1 MPLPKRRCRDR
12 RGHGAA
18 GVPPRAAVDTV
29 KGRDHHSAGLTWR
42 LPYVPVS
49 EPDPSAILAIA
60 SGYGVS
66 KALLTAV
73 GLGLH
78 TRLAAGPMTCDA
90 IAASFGLQTRPARD
104 FLDLLVSV
112 EMLARDGDGPEALYG
127 NTPATARF
135 LDRSQ
140 PEYIGGLAE
149 IWELRDYRFWADLS
163 EALRTGLPQNEAKH
177 AGAPFFQ
184 AMYADPQQLEAFMN
198 AMNGSSLRNVRA
210 LARAFPFGDYATLTD
225 IGGADALLC
234 REVAAVHP
242 ALRCVSFDLP
252 PVTPIAARRIQA
264 AGLGGRI
271 RAVSG
276 DFFEDP
282 WPPAQLITMG
292 MILHDWNLERKQALI
307 RRAYEAL
314 PAGGALIAIEAFID
328 DARRH
333 NTFGLFMSLMMLIEF
348 GDAFDF
354 TAADYE
360 QWCRSAGFNRFERI
374 PLDGPSSAVVAYK
387 DPR

>member
-1 MPLPKRRCRDR
+1 MRVEIIRLP
-12 RGHGAA
+12 
-18 GVPPRAAVDTV
+18 AAVM
-29 KGRDHHSAGLTWR
+29 SA
-42 LPYVPVS
+42 S
-49 EPDPSAILAIA
+49 DPSAILAIA

-78 TRLAAGPMTCDA
+78 TRLAAAPMTCDA
-90 IAASFGLQTRPARD
+90 IAATFGLQPRPARD

-112 EMLARDGDGPEALYG
+112 DMLARDGDGPEALYG

-135 LDRSQ
+135 LVRHQ

-149 IWELRDYRFWADLS
+149 IWEQRDYRFWADLS
-163 EALRTGLPQNEAKH
+163 EALRTGQPQNEAKH
-177 AGAPFFQ
+177 AGAPFFE

-198 AMNGSSLRNVRA
+198 AMNGSSLRNFQT

-234 REVAAVHP
+234 RELVAQHP

-252 PVTPIAARRIQA
+252 PVTPIAERRIKA
-264 AGLGGRI
+264 AGLEGQI

-276 DFFEDP
+276 DFFNDP

-360 QWCRSAGFNRFERI
+360 QWCRSAGFHRFERI

-387 DPR
+387 DPG

>member
-1 MPLPKRRCRDR
+1 MPH
-12 RGHGAA
+12 RG
-18 GVPPRAAVDTV
+18 AVDTL
-29 KGRDHHSAGLTWR
+29 KGCDRHAGGLAWC
-42 LPYVPVS
+42 LPNLPVS

-78 TRLAAGPMTCDA
+78 TRLAAGPMTSEQ
-90 IAASFGLQTRPARD
+90 IATAFGLRPRPARD

-112 EMLARDGDGPEALYG
+112 DMLAREGDGPKALYS

-135 LDRSQ
+135 LDRGQ

-149 IWELRDYRFWADLS
+149 IWELRDYRFWADLT

-177 AGAPFFQ
+177 AGAPFFE
-184 AMYADPQQLEAFMN
+184 AMYADPERLETFMN
-198 AMNGSSLRNVRA
+198 AMNGSSLRNFQA
-210 LARAFPFGDYATLTD
+210 LARSFPFSSYGTLTD

-242 ALRCVSFDLP
+242 SIRCVSVDLP
-252 PVTPIAARRIQA
+252 PVTPIAERRIRA
-264 AGLGGRI
+264 AGLEGQI
-271 RAVSG
+271 QAVSG
-276 DFFEDP
+276 DFFDDP

-292 MILHDWNLERKQALI
+292 MILHDWNLERKQTLI

-354 TAADYE
+354 TAAE
-360 QWCRSAGFNRFERI
+360 FRQWCSAAGFSRFETI

-387 DPR
+387 DHS

>member
-1 MPLPKRRCRDR
+1 MPHRR
-12 RGHGAA
+12 
-18 GVPPRAAVDTV
+18 AVDTV
-29 KGRDHHSAGLTWR
+29 KGCDRHPVGLVWR
-42 LPYVPVS
+42 LPCVPVS

-78 TRLAAGPMTCDA
+78 TRLAAGPMTCEEIADA
-90 IAASFGLQTRPARD
+90 FELQPRPARD

-112 EMLARDGDGPEALYG
+112 DMLAREGDGPQALYG

-135 LDRSQ
+135 LDRGQ
-140 PEYIGGLAE
+140 PEYIGGLPE
-149 IWELRDYRFWADLS
+149 IWELRDYRFWADLT

-177 AGAPFFQ
+177 AGTPFFE
-184 AMYADPQQLEAFMN
+184 AMNADPERLEAFMN
-198 AMNGSSLRNVRA
+198 AMNGSSLCNFQA
-210 LARAFPFGDYATLTD
+210 LARAFPFSSYDTLTD

-242 ALRCVSFDLP
+242 SIRCVSFDLP
-252 PVTPIAARRIQA
+252 PVTRIAERRIA
-264 AGLGGRI
+264 TAGLEERI

-276 DFFEDP
+276 DFFVDP

-292 MILHDWNLERKQALI
+292 MILHDWNLERKQTLI
-307 RRAYEAL
+307 RRAFEAL

-328 DARRH
+328 DARRR
-333 NTFGLFMSLMMLIEF
+333 NSFGLFMSLMMLIEF

-354 TAADYE
+354 TAAE
-360 QWCRSAGFNRFERI
+360 FRQWCSNAGFSRFETI
-374 PLDGPSSAVVAYK
+374 PLEGPSSAVVAYK
-387 DPR
+387 DPG

>member
-1 MPLPKRRCRDR
+1 MRSSGPRSGAHALFSPK
-12 RGHGAA
+12 
-18 GVPPRAAVDTV
+18 
-29 KGRDHHSAGLTWR
+29 L
-42 LPYVPVS
+42 PVS

-66 KALLTAV
+66 KALLSAV

-78 TRLAAGPMTCDA
+78 TQLAAGPMTCEQ
-90 IAASFGLQTRPARD
+90 IAAAFGLQGRPTRD

-112 EMLARDGDGPEALYG
+112 DMLAREGDAPEALYG

-140 PEYIGGLAE
+140 PEYIGGLPE
-149 IWELRDYRFWADLS
+149 IWELRDYRFWADLT
-163 EALRTGLPQNEAKH
+163 EALRSGRPQNEAKH
-177 AGAPFFQ
+177 AGTPFFE
-184 AMYADPQQLEAFMN
+184 AMYGDPERLEAFMN
-198 AMNGSSLRNVRA
+198 AMNGSSLRNFQA
-210 LARAFPFGDYATLTD
+210 LARAFPFGSYATLTD

-234 REVAAVHP
+234 REVAAVHSGIH
-242 ALRCVSFDLP
+242 CVSFDLP
-252 PVTPIAARRIQA
+252 PVTPIADRRIAA
-264 AGLGGRI
+264 AGLGERI
-271 RAVSG
+271 HAVSG
-276 DFFEDP
+276 DFFVDP

-292 MILHDWNLERKQALI
+292 MILHDWNLERKQTLI
-307 RRAYEAL
+307 RKAYDAL
-314 PAGGALIAIEAFID
+314 PEGGALIAIEAFID

-354 TAADYE
+354 TAAE
-360 QWCRSAGFNRFERI
+360 FRQWCAAAGFSRFETI